1 MRFVIAILIGGLA
14 GFAQQQPEPKP
25 VKRTDQPPVILLNGY
40 QLICSAQPVASSD
53 TFGRLEALLV
63 ESGREV
69 RFFDNC
75 RSGRVTVQKLSQD
88 FAAFLAALKYED
100 DGTPVPQVDLIGH
113 SMGGLIARC
122 YLAGC
127 REDGAFVPPVPKR
140 VRKLITIGTPHFG
153 ADLGGFGAPDAQA
166 AQLIPGTRFLFDL
179 ATWNQFRDDLRGV
192 DALGIAGR
200 SQNRA
205 SDGLVSALSASAYFP
220 FGIAPERTRVIVGCH
235 TTGIAGIF
243 LGCAATEPGIAAVN
257 GSTHPA
263 WRLISGFLSAD
274 RDSWMD
280 LFRADGDSELANQAG
295 LFLTYTPANADS
307 KVSATLDDTPLST
320 LPNSPVLFVTRTPQR
335 DGAKLNI
342 TVDSQPVDPAPVAA
356 VTLGRGVTTLVL
368 RSGPAVT
375 AVEMAN
381 PGADGIYAGAGKAL
395 VATPGAWL
403 RVTGANLDDATE
415 AYLDDTLLERDGLLV
430 RLPDDALVTK
440 PGASILRMQTPTGQH
455 AVRIFFG
462 PSPAQ
467 FKETPVG
474 PGPVSWTAVDGATAY
489 ALWIGT
495 ESGKSDVFETWKAAD
510 ETSAEIPA
518 SLPQGVPLYI
528 RLWTQYDGDWY
539 YRELV
544 LPAAGTP

>member
-1 MRFVIAILIGGLA
+1 MRILAAVVACCCLA
-14 GFAQQQPEPKP
+14 AYAQQPEPKP
-25 VKRTDQPPVILLNGY
+25 VKRTDQPPVVLLNGY

-53 TFGRLEALLV
+53 TFGRLEALLA

-75 RSGRVTVQKLSQD
+75 RSGRVSIQQLSQD
-88 FAAFLAALKYED
+88 LAAFLAALKYED
-100 DGTPVPQVDLIGH
+100 DGALVPQVDLIGH

-127 REDGAFVPPVPKR
+127 REDGAFAPPVPKR

-166 AQLIPGTRFLFDL
+166 AQMVPGTRFLFDL

-205 SDGLVSALSASAYFP
+205 SDGLVSALSASAYFAYRLP
-220 FGIAPERTRVIVGCH
+220 PERTRVIVGCH

-243 LGCAATEPGIAAVN
+243 LGCASSEPGIAAVT
-257 GSTHPA
+257 GSTHPT

-280 LFRADGDSELANQAG
+280 LFRADEDSELANQAAI
-295 LFLTYTPANADS
+295 FLTYLAPSPDLT
-307 KVSATLDDTPLST
+307 VEATLDDAPLSRLSDST
-320 LPNSPVLFVTRTPQR
+320 VLFATRTPQR
-335 DGAKLNI
+335 EDAKVSV
-342 TVDSQPVDPAPVAA
+342 TVDSQPVDPPFF
-356 VTLGRGVTTLVL
+356 VTLGRGVTAVALK
-368 RSGPAVT
+368 SGPVIT
-375 AVEMAN
+375 SVDMAS
-381 PGADGIYAGAGKAL
+381 PAADGKYSGPGKVLIA
-395 VATPGAWL
+395 APGAWL
-403 RVTGANLDDATE
+403 RITGTNLDDATE
-415 AYLDDTLLERDGLLV
+415 AYLDDTLLEQDGLQV
-430 RLPDDALVTK
+430 RLPDDPLLTR
-440 PGASILRMQTPTGQH
+440 PGASILRVKTLTGEH
-455 AVRIFFG
+455 SIRIFFG

-467 FKETPVG
+467 FKETPTG
-474 PGPVSWTAVDGATAY
+474 PGPVSWTPVDGASGY
-489 ALWIGT
+489 VLWIGT
-495 ESGKSDVFETWKAAD
+495 ESGKSDVFETWKPAT
-510 ETSAEIPA
+510 ETGAEIPGG
-518 SLPQGVPLYI
+518 LPQDVPLYV

-544 LPAAGTP
+544 LNSPAAP